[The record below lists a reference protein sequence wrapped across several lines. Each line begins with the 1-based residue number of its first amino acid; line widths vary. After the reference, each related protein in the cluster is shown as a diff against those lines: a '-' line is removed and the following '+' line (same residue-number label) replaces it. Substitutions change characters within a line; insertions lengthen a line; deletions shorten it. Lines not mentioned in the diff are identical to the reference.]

1 MAQELL
7 KRIIYKWQDRVPIFE
22 GIPLIVQSVV
32 FCFFFFWFGFSHCLC
47 FKCTLSLLVA
57 ISPLIILLPLVN
69 NRLWGGPFLPSF
81 KKVLLVLPFLQVI
94 KTCVGW
100 ATLHLFC
107 NREQSLPENC
117 DASLHR
123 LRAAVRAATVA
134 FFIASSRNDY
144 CNTKTFRRWPVWLV
158 KLLIYNKHISRNPS
172 RYRGIENH
180 SLTKLSCCRL
190 SVAQT

>member
-7 KRIIYKWQDRVPIFE
+7 KQIIYKWQDRVPIFE

-32 FCFFFFWFGFSHCLC
+32 FCFLFWFGFSHCLC

-69 NRLWGGPFLPSF
+69 NRLWGGPFLPSL
-81 KKVLLVLPFLQVI
+81 KKVLLVMPFLQVV
-94 KTCVGW
+94 TVCVGW
-100 ATLHLFC
+100 ATSHPLC
-107 NREQSLPENC
+107 NREQSPPWKVWC
-117 DASLHR
+117 FSTPIAGCSASGHCGL
-123 LRAAVRAATVA
+123 
-134 FFIASSRNDY
+134 FIASSRNGY
-144 CNTKTFRRWPVWLV
+144 CNTKTFQRWPVWLV